1 MIINI
6 DLSGQTQ
13 SSRLQRPRR
22 EGKYTRG
29 ITSDPIQIPPGT
41 IERSLLPSRFST
53 CDEGSKKKGDDT
65 FAFFPF
71 TVRIPDLAKIL
82 TVREIFKRILSRY
95 TEQVRPVFPSR
106 KSNSYELARLREAIF
121 LDEFYARYNLARV
134 AKFRPP
140 PRKETVARGKIQTTS
155 RISRIVDFF
164 FGRTS
169 VRFYAK
175 PNIACIW
182 NNGVTHLRC
191 RNEKSYLKVRGN
203 SWKFVHAVP
212 PE

>member
-1 MIINI
+1 MIFNI

-82 TVREIFKRILSRY
+82 TVREIFKRILPRY
-95 TEQVRPVFPSR
+95 TEQVRPVFLAEEQQLR
-106 KSNSYELARLREAIF
+106 AGTATWSNLPPRV
-121 LDEFYARYNLARV
+121 YARYNLA
-134 AKFRPP
+134 KFRPP
-140 PRKETVARGKIQTTS
+140 RSKETIARGKIQTTS

-164 FGRTS
+164 SDERPYGFMQSQISPASEITEWR
-169 VRFYAK
+169 
-175 PNIACIW
+175 I
-182 NNGVTHLRC
+182 
-191 RNEKSYLKVRGN
+191 
-203 SWKFVHAVP
+203 
-212 PE
+212 

>member
-1 MIINI
+1 MIFNI

-22 EGKYTRG
+22 EEKYTRG
-29 ITSDPIQIPPGT
+29 ITSDPIPIPPGT
-41 IERSLLPSRFST
+41 IEPSLLPSRFST
-53 CDEGSKKKGDDT
+53 CDEGSKKKGDDS

-71 TVRIPDLAKIL
+71 TVRMPDLVKIL
-82 TVREIFKRILSRY
+82 TVREIFKRILPRY
-95 TEQVRPVFPSR
+95 TEQVRPVFLAKEQQLR
-106 KSNSYELARLREAIF
+106 AGTATWSNLPRRV
-121 LDEFYARYNLARV
+121 YARYNLARV

-140 PRKETVARGKIQTTS
+140 PRKKTVARGKIQTTS
-155 RISRIVDFF
+155 RISQIVDFF
-164 FGRTS
+164 S

-182 NNGVTHLRC
+182 NSGVTHLRC